1 MTMKRII
8 AIAVLS
14 LVSVFANAKVADHEE
29 ILNRAGVYYYSKLG
43 QVQKYHNPNNPSQLI
58 VRDYYYLECYVGSDQ
73 NPYNNQLEDWYSLP
87 AQLNKRMLSDESL
100 RECRAAINVNK
111 CNKKV
116 CN

>member
-1 MTMKRII
+1 MTMKRLITI
-8 AIAVLS
+8 TALS
-14 LVSVFANAKVADHEE
+14 VVSLFANAKVADNEE
-29 ILNRAGVYYYSKLG
+29 ILNRSGVYYYSKLG
-43 QVQKYHNPNNPSQLI
+43 QVQKYHNPNNPNQLI

-73 NPYNNQLEDWYSLP
+73 NPYNNQLEDWLSLP

-100 RECRAAINVNK
+100 RECRTAINVNK

>member
-1 MTMKRII
+1 MVHCKYNQNKGMTMKKQI
-8 AIAVLS
+8 AIAALS
-14 LVSVFANAKVADHEE
+14 LVSLFANAKVADNEE
-29 ILNRAGVYYYSKLG
+29 ILNRAGV
-43 QVQKYHNPNNPSQLI
+43 
-58 VRDYYYLECYVGSDQ
+58 YYYLECYVGSDQ
-73 NPYNNQLEDWYSLP
+73 NPYNNQLDDWLSLP